1 MRISG
6 VGVIDFESWRPT
18 YRQNWASLNIYR
30 DKSKANEKKLHPYW
44 SKDRIESEVSTEFG
58 CLIAVLL
65 QMFLIAHFMQQK
77 ILLIGKFMA
86 IFFT

>member
-1 MRISG
+1 MRVSG

-30 DKSKANEKKLHPYW
+30 DKSKAHEKKLHPYW

-58 CLIAVLL
+58 CFIRNFITK
-65 QMFLIAHFMQQK
+65 MYLIAHFMQQK
-77 ILLIGKFMA
+77 NALDW
-86 IFFT
+86 